1 MFENLRN
8 NSHKKKNKE
17 LVENIYF
24 KLFSNENGYFIK
36 IVDFEGKELK
46 DLITDNFD
54 RNSREIIK
62 AIDGIKESNSFV
74 ISWSNLSNEIY
85 LNEHP
90 FLLDLLKKSDKFINE
105 NNEKIEVIEGIK
117 KLTLQIENLSEE

>member
-1 MFENLRN
+1 MFENLRS

-90 FLLDLLKKSDKFINE
+90 FLLDLLKKGLLIA
-105 NNEKIEVIEGIK
+105 
-117 KLTLQIENLSEE
+117 